1 MSQYHGIPSDHSNVP
16 GAIAAIS
23 AATHGGFRQSSSQSP
38 SCVFLCLK
46 SGYLSFVYNQ
56 KSRSS
61 RSAMYSPHPR
71 HNWHHKNREIC
82 IDLLH
87 QHIAITYLL
96 QPTTNI
102 PPVQRTSNEFLPRLD
117 QDSNQERVTR
127 LTTRRAMVP
136 STCEL

>member
-1 MSQYHGIPSDHSNVP
+1 MQKMFNCNVLR
-16 GAIAAIS
+16 AIAAIS
-23 AATHGGFRQSSSQSP
+23 TATHGRFCQSSSQSP

-61 RSAMYSPHPR
+61 RSAMYFPHPR

-87 QHIAITYLL
+87 QHMAITYLL
-96 QPTTNI
+96 QPTTTI

-117 QDSNQERVTR
+117 QDSNQERAIR
-127 LTTRRAMVP
+127 LTTTRGIVP